1 MQEPQPSAADPTM
14 TVDQVKGF
22 LTEHEP
28 GSFLLLDVRQP
39 AEYEEIH
46 IPGARL
52 IPLPEL
58 PDAIPELDPA
68 KSTVVY
74 CAVGG
79 RSKVAV
85 QLLRGQGFQ
94 HVFSMTGGIY
104 AWEGLEAVGPQELNL
119 DMVRGDE
126 SPHEM
131 FMLAY
136 QMEHGLGRFY
146 DAARVRAK
154 DTRVV
159 ELLTTLVGVEERH
172 KQKLEQTY
180 ATLMPENVAPSVALQ
195 PIGSEIMEGGFR
207 MDEFMTQNQHLMDD
221 REKVLEMAIM
231 LESQALDL
239 YLRFAEKIQVE
250 TTRGFLYGIA
260 QEEKQHLAALGR
272 LYDETA

>member
-1 MQEPQPSAADPTM
+1 M
-14 TVDQVKGF
+14 TVDQVRNF

-58 PDAIPELDPA
+58 PDTIPSLDPA
-68 KSTVVY
+68 KPTVAY

-79 RSKVAV
+79 RSRVAV

-94 HVFSMTGGIY
+94 RVFSMAGGIY

-126 SPHEM
+126 SPQEM

-154 DTRVV
+154 DARVV
-159 ELLTTLVGVEERH
+159 ELLTMLVGVEERH
-172 KQKLEQTY
+172 KKKLEQSY
-180 ATLMPENVAPSVALQ
+180 ATLVPDNLVPSAAFK
-195 PIGSEIMEGGFR
+195 PDESEILEGGFR
-207 MDEFMTQNQHLMDD
+207 LDEFMAQNQHLMDD

-239 YLRFAEKIQVE
+239 YLRFAEKIQLE
-250 TTRGFLYGIA
+250 TTRDFLYGIA
-260 QEEKQHLAALGR
+260 QEEKHHLAALGR
-272 LYDETA
+272 LYDQIA